1 MEKAVNPLSVRTQKA
16 ALRKRIEALRSSIG
30 ADERRRK
37 SEVICGAA
45 ARLLEYAAF
54 RKTEGDRTLFTYVP
68 IRAEVDVRPLIE
80 WCWSRRIRVVVPK
93 VIRERNAFSLHAIER
108 FDDLEPGVWGIPEPK
123 PSAPAL
129 PDVRL
134 LDAVIVPGVAFD
146 PRGGRL
152 GYGGGYYDRF
162 MRLCR
167 EEGADPYKLALAF
180 DVQIVPEIP
189 MDAHDFRVD
198 AIVTESRTIFA
209 ADALS

>member
-1 MEKAVNPLSVRTQKA
+1 MSVQTQKA
-16 ALRKRIEALRSSIG
+16 ALRKRVEALRSSIG

-37 SEVICGAA
+37 SEVICGTAV
-45 ARLLEYAAF
+45 RLLEHAAF
-54 RKTEGDRTLFTYVP
+54 RKTDGDRMLFTYVP

-108 FDDLEPGVWGIPEPK
+108 FDDLEPGAWGIPEPK
-123 PSAPAL
+123 PSAPEL

-134 LDAVIVPGVAFD
+134 VDAVIVPGVAFD

-162 MRLCR
+162 MRRCR
-167 EEGADPYKLALAF
+167 EEGAGPFKLALAF
-180 DVQIVPEIP
+180 DVQIVPEVP

-198 AIVTESRTIFA
+198 AIITESRTIFA
-209 ADALS
+209 ANALS